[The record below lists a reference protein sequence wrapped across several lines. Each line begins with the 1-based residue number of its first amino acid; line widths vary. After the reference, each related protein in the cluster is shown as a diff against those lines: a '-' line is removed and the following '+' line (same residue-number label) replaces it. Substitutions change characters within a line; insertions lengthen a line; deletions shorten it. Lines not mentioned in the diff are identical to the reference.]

1 MGISSYSDSITASP
15 RNLFLSSSL
24 SLWLLPSQKVSLQL
38 MQMPA
43 LKPGMADTMAIL
55 DMDTMAEDGVDT
67 MDTEDTEDTDGMDA
81 RSVMLKLIL
90 LSLLLP
96 LLSRHLKPIH
106 CPMLMDILMSIS
118 NPLKRK
124 QRERNVMPKAKLK
137 LILKLGITVIMDMV
151 DTTDSLDTDTTD
163 GANKCSS

>member
-1 MGISSYSDSITASP
+1 MG
-15 RNLFLSSSL
+15 FLSSSL
-24 SLWLLPSQKVSLQL
+24 SLWLLPSQKVSLQP

-55 DMDTMAEDGVDT
+55 AMDTMAEDGVDT

-96 LLSRHLKPIH
+96 LLSRHLKPTH
-106 CPMLMDILMSIS
+106 YPMPTDILM
-118 NPLKRK
+118 LTMWL
-124 QRERNVMPKAKLK
+124 Q
-137 LILKLGITVIMDMV
+137 
-151 DTTDSLDTDTTD
+151 
-163 GANKCSS
+163 

>member
-55 DMDTMAEDGVDT
+55 DIIVDT
-67 MDTEDTEDTDGMDA
+67 MDTVDTTEDTEDTDGTDA
-81 RSVMLKLIL
+81 RSVMLKPIL

-96 LLSRHLKPIH
+96 LLSKHLKPTH
-106 CPMLMDILMSIS
+106 YPMLMDILM
-118 NPLKRK
+118 LT
-124 QRERNVMPKAKLK
+124 M
-137 LILKLGITVIMDMV
+137 
-151 DTTDSLDTDTTD
+151 
-163 GANKCSS
+163 

>member
-24 SLWLLPSQKVSLQL
+24 SLWLLPSQKVSPQL
-38 MQMPA
+38 MLMPA
-43 LKPGMADTMAIL
+43 LKPGMAATMAIL

-67 MDTEDTEDTDGMDA
+67 MDTEDTEDMDGTDA
-81 RSVMLKLIL
+81 RSVMLKQIL

-96 LLSRHLKPIH
+96 LLSRHLKPTH
-106 CPMLMDILMSIS
+106 YPMLMSIS

-137 LILKLGITVIMDMV
+137 LIPKLGITVIMDMV
-151 DTTDSLDTDTTD
+151 DIMDTLDTDTMD
-163 GANKCSS
+163 GANECSS